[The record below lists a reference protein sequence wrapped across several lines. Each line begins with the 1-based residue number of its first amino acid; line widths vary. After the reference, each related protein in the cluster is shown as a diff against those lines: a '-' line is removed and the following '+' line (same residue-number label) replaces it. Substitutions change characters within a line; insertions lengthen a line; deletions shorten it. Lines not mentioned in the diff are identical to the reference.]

1 MKRSPL
7 GLDLYLWL
15 TYRTFGPHA
24 PDAAHLDA
32 ALPAVRRE
40 TRPGPPTKSPSD
52 NFPQGLSTRAEENQ
66 DTRGRTCTTRTVKG
80 ALLLSPSPPV
90 HRAVTTA
97 PRGRRVSYSH
107 PVSENSPKNQL
118 FYGDNLDVLGRHVAD
133 ESVDL
138 VYLDPPFNSNANYN
152 VLFAERDGTQA
163 AAQIKAFE
171 DTWRWDEGAAR
182 AYADVVEAGGRVS
195 QAMQAFRTFIGEND
209 MLAYLSMMAPRLVE
223 LRRVL
228 KATGSLY
235 LHCDPT
241 ASHYLKMLLDAVFGS
256 QRFTNEIVWQRTYS
270 HNMASAGFARQ
281 NDILFLYSKGSTFTF
296 HPVYVA
302 YGPAQM
308 KRYKPDP
315 DGRLYKAENLTFST
329 VNPSRQFEWRGARP
343 PAHRSWG
350 ASEDQLEEWWAAGR
364 IITKRDGSTPRLDGL
379 KVYLD
384 EMKGNPCGS
393 NWSDIPRI
401 PNTSAERMGYPTQKP
416 EALLERILAASSNE
430 GDVVLDPFCGCGTT
444 VTAAQKLGRQ
454 WIGIDVTNLAIT
466 LIRHR
471 LKDAYGDDIE
481 ETYEVVGEPVSVP
494 DAEALAASDPYQF
507 QWWALGLVGAR
518 PADGKKGADQGI
530 DGRIYFHDGDTG
542 KTKQIVLSVKAGKLH
557 APYVRDLRGVVER
570 EQAAQGA
577 LLTLHTPTRA
587 MRTEAAS
594 AGFYDSPWGQHPRVQ
609 ILTVGELLAGKKLDA
624 PPPRQTSRTYKRAPK
639 ARKKAG
645 EQPGMFGDG

>member
-1 MKRSPL
+1 M
-7 GLDLYLWL
+7 
-15 TYRTFGPHA
+15 
-24 PDAAHLDA
+24 
-32 ALPAVRRE
+32 
-40 TRPGPPTKSPSD
+40 
-52 NFPQGLSTRAEENQ
+52 
-66 DTRGRTCTTRTVKG
+66 
-80 ALLLSPSPPV
+80 
-90 HRAVTTA
+90 
-97 PRGRRVSYSH
+97 
-107 PVSENSPKNQL
+107 SENSPNKL

-163 AAQIKAFE
+163 AAQIKVFD

-195 QAMQAFRTFIGEND
+195 QAMQAFRTFLGEND

-256 QRFTNEIVWQRTYS
+256 QRFINEIVWQRTYS
-270 HNMASAGFARQ
+270 HNMASVGFARQ
-281 NDILFLYSKGSTFTF
+281 NDILFLYSKSSTFTF

-364 IITKRDGSTPRLDGL
+364 IITKRDGTPRLDGL

-393 NWSDIPRI
+393 NWSDVPRI

-416 EALLERILAASSNE
+416 EALLERILSASSNE

-444 VTAAQKLGRQ
+444 IAAAQKLGRR

-471 LKDAYGDDIE
+471 LRDTHGDDIE
-481 ETYEVVGEPVSVP
+481 QAYQVIGEPVSVQ
-494 DAEALAASDPYQF
+494 DADALAAADPYQF

-518 PADGKKGADQGI
+518 PAEGKKGADQGI

-542 KTKQIVLSVKAGKLH
+542 KTKQIVISVKAGKLH

-570 EQAAQGA
+570 EQAALGV
-577 LLTLHTPTRA
+577 LLTLNAPTKA

-594 AGFYDSPWGQHPRVQ
+594 GGFYASPWGQHPRVQ

-639 ARKKAG
+639 ALKKAG